1 LLQLELEGYY
11 PFAMAFATDFS
22 NLRIARE
29 GPLPGY
35 TGHIPGVKANVMG
48 HSYSDSCKRGVAITN
63 ALRNNEFPK
72 AIHLVIISNKTLLQ
86 VDAII
91 AIITCNGLLV
101 LVVFIS
107 LLAHSTSTAKVSRP
121 KTHWSSFLA

>member
-1 LLQLELEGYY
+1 
-11 PFAMAFATDFS
+11 MALPTDFS

-48 HSYSDSCKRGVAITN
+48 HSYSDGCKRGVAITN

-72 AIHLVIISNKTLLQ
+72 AIHLVIMSNKMLLQ

-91 AIITCNGLLV
+91 AIITCTSLLV
-101 LVVFIS
+101 LVVSSHF
-107 LLAHSTSTAKVSRP
+107 LHTQQVQLRFQDHKHTGAH
-121 KTHWSSFLA
+121 F